1 MKGTILGRNISRVSL
16 VLGILPIV
24 AINASYLIA
33 AWEGA
38 VPWCVPYWE
47 SCTSISATG
56 REGFAFFF
64 FKATMIPVAL
74 LTIWY
79 WILAQAKLADFG
91 YRGNAIPALGIIA
104 ALALLC
110 YTLALGAIGD
120 SFQLTRRIGIIFYF
134 TFTYLSQL
142 LLVYQFRRLDIPEKD
157 SPWQLLMCLIILVLG
172 ILTLVLDGLLDNYD
186 DYEDGFEWV
195 LALLLHCNF
204 LIGYW
209 SWRKVDSSNRTDVG
223 MVPEQTTAI

>member
-1 MKGTILGRNISRVSL
+1 MKGTMLGRNISRVSL

-47 SCTSISATG
+47 SCTSISAIV

-104 ALALLC
+104 ALAWPW
-110 YTLALGAIGD
+110 ALSA
-120 SFQLTRRIGIIFYF
+120 
-134 TFTYLSQL
+134 
-142 LLVYQFRRLDIPEKD
+142 
-157 SPWQLLMCLIILVLG
+157 
-172 ILTLVLDGLLDNYD
+172 
-186 DYEDGFEWV
+186 
-195 LALLLHCNF
+195 
-204 LIGYW
+204 
-209 SWRKVDSSNRTDVG
+209 
-223 MVPEQTTAI
+223 TAFN